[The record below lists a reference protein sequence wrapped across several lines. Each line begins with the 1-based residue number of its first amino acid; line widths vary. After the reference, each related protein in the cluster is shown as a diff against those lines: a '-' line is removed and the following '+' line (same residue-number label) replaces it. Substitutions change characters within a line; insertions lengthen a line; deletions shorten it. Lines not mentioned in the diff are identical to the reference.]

1 MRQPFRWLCGE
12 LNGNYYQF
20 LQNVCN
26 TFIAPFMQD
35 IAIKKAT
42 VFKLD
47 DDDIESGEYPIL
59 PEDLNGIAKVAGVFP
74 PYVTAES
81 TAGCIVGSSSYKVG
95 GVEYSERGLFN
106 LDEERFNYVSTSTSV
121 YGSDITTL
129 ANSRLRSSM
138 VPDGAPILGYIEEGT
153 TVFNED
159 GISVI
164 PSAIL
169 PSPPVGKAYIAYY
182 GEKYLFAAETFIISA
197 VVDDATFKKI
207 YESLMRIR
215 SSHPSIYELSFLTT
229 LLLDDY
235 VHNMYIERSG
245 NRFILH
251 YTLNEESRLKSKVR
265 MLTVWKSTIQKKYK
279 LLTFQEDGG
288 I

>member
-12 LNGNYYQF
+12 LNGNYFQF
-20 LQNVCN
+20 LQDVCN
-26 TFIAPFMQD
+26 TYIATFMQEL
-35 IAIKKAT
+35 AIKKAT
-42 VFKLD
+42 VFKLSD
-47 DDDIESGEYPIL
+47 EDIGDGEYPI
-59 PEDLNGIAKVAGVFP
+59 PSEDLHGIAKIAGIFP
-74 PYVTAES
+74 PFVTAES
-81 TAGCIVGSSSYKVG
+81 NVGSLVGSSSYKVS

-106 LDEERFNYVSTSTSV
+106 MDEERLNYVRATPNN
-121 YGSDITTL
+121 YASDITTL
-129 ANSRLRSSM
+129 ANSRLRASF

-159 GISVI
+159 GTLI

-169 PSPPVGKAYIAYY
+169 SEPPVDKAYIAYY

-197 VVDDATFKKI
+197 VVDDTTFKKI

-235 VHNMYIERSG
+235 VQNMFLERSG

-251 YTLNEESRLKSKVR
+251 YSLNDESILTGKIR
-265 MLTVWKSTIQKKYK
+265 MLSVWKSTIQKKYK